1 MHMHN
6 HLVPALSSHTTIAL
20 TDGHLDVTTS
30 AFTDTRHPVAL
41 HAGPASIYLSLDQ
54 AIEVG
59 SALIAAAHH
68 YRAVMAQQDVPPSGT
83 EP

>member
-1 MHMHN
+1 MRSQ
-6 HLVPALSSHTTIAL
+6 LIPALSSHTTVAL
-20 TDGHLDVTTS
+20 TDGHLDITTS

-41 HAGPASIYLSLDQ
+41 HAGPAGIYLSLDQ

-68 YRAVMAQQDVPPSGT
+68 YRAVLAQQDAPSSGV
-83 EP
+83 EQ